1 MRKTSYAKEWDLDY
15 YCIMVKTGSE
25 EKFKNAAAEKLALQG
40 DNSKFYFF
48 KKKMRARKGPDF
60 EEPLF
65 PGYIFMETGKL
76 ERSSVEVLK
85 TVNGFYHFLFD
96 NAAPQKLQGNDLE
109 YFSVFRKSGEMLGI
123 SKAKFDEN
131 QRIVIVEGPLK
142 GFEGKII
149 RVNRRCKRVTV
160 EIDMFGYNKK
170 VDLCYSDVD
179 NTEHTPQQP

>member
-1 MRKTSYAKEWDLDY
+1 MRKTSCIGEWDLDY

-25 EKFKNAAAEKLALQG
+25 EKFRNAATEKLALKG
-40 DNSKFYFF
+40 DKSKLYFF

-65 PGYIFMETGKL
+65 PGYIFMETEKL

-170 VDLCYSDVD
+170 VDLCYADVD
-179 NTEHTPQQP
+179 DLEHAPQQP